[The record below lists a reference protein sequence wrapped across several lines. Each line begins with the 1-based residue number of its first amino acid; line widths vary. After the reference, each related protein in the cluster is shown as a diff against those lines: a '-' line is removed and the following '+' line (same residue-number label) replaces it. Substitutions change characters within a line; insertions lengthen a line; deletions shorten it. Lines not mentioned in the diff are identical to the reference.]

1 MNSWALMVALPGDRS
16 WSELGLMTTFNAII
30 VYYYTTVKVCTLVH
44 VVQESDFKLD
54 LTMEATKKWLKQKVS
69 R

>member
-1 MNSWALMVALPGDRS
+1 MKLVS
-16 WSELGLMTTFNAII
+16 MTTFNAII

-44 VVQESDFKLD
+44 VVQESDFELD
-54 LTMEATKKWLKQKVS
+54 LIMDATKKWLKQKVS